1 MHHGSGDL
9 QRGVAFILHTVHV
22 LDGIPGQRVDEDP
35 GGVGVGHVLHLHGKQ
50 RHHKKSP
57 AFSHDHQY
65 SCTGSETTAF
75 C

>member
-35 GGVGVGHVLHLHGKQ
+35 GGVGVGHVLHLQGTKTPQ
-50 RHHKKSP
+50 KESSI
-57 AFSHDHQY
+57 F
-65 SCTGSETTAF
+65 T
-75 C
+75 